1 MELKPVKSSR
11 IVKVGYDPNTQ
22 DLVIE
27 FTRGGRYIYHNVEQM
42 IYEML
47 LAAES
52 IGKYFEQ
59 HINKNPN
66 IKYEKL
72 ED

>member
-1 MELKPVKSSR
+1 MELIPVNSTR
-11 IVKVGYDPNTQ
+11 IKKVGYDPNTQ
-22 DLVIE
+22 DMVIE
-27 FTRGGRYIYHNVEQM
+27 FTRGGRYIYHNVEPMIHQM
-42 IYEML
+42 LM
-47 LAAES
+47 AAES
-52 IGKYFEQ
+52 IGKFFEQ